1 MRIAIVGG
9 GVAGITAAY
18 LLQRDHQV
26 SLYEKNDYIGGHTH
40 TITIP
45 DGPDAGTPVDT
56 GFIVFNDRTYP
67 ILNRL
72 FRRLG
77 VSIRKSDMSFGYFDE
92 KSGFQYASSNLN
104 SLFAQ
109 RRNLLA
115 PGYWSMLAE
124 DTAVQSAGTRQAEK
138 GTAGRCYPRSVF
150 TSIPVFRSLQGA
162 VSVPHG
168 GSHLVGTGRGGGPVS
183 HAHLRTLF

>member
-26 SLYEKNDYIGGHTH
+26 SLYEKNDYVGGHTH

-67 ILNRL
+67 TLNRFFRRAWRFHPQKRHVLRL
-72 FRRLG
+72 FR
-77 VSIRKSDMSFGYFDE
+77 
-92 KSGFQYASSNLN
+92 
-104 SLFAQ
+104 
-109 RRNLLA
+109 
-115 PGYWSMLAE
+115 
-124 DTAVQSAGTRQAEK
+124 
-138 GTAGRCYPRSVF
+138 
-150 TSIPVFRSLQGA
+150 
-162 VSVPHG
+162 
-168 GSHLVGTGRGGGPVS
+168 
-183 HAHLRTLF
+183 